1 MDLKNFLKKYSS
13 IDNFFLDEF
22 LGFYNIHTKNTEF
35 VVNLENVAKWL
46 NTNKNML
53 KTTLQNSYIL
63 NKHYILK
70 EGKTHPHG
78 GRVNIDIFITTRTF
92 KKLCI
97 LTKTKKGEQVRDYFL
112 DLEDLISEYK
122 SYIIN
127 GLEEK
132 IKKYETN
139 LKKIPNIKKGF
150 IYVFNVSKN
159 KEDELYKVG
168 RTNNLYKRM
177 NTYNTGVADNI
188 ELLFVYEVED
198 IKSVET
204 CIKIFLKKYKY
215 RTSKEVYQINLGMI
229 KNIILQCNK
238 AQLISEN
245 KLSNQKISD
254 NKELY
259 VILDKN

>member
-22 LGFYNIHTKNTEF
+22 LGFYNINTKNNEF

-46 NTNKNML
+46 NTNKNKL
-53 KTTLQNSYIL
+53 KSTLQNSYIK
-63 NKHYILK
+63 NKHYILQ

-78 GRVNIDIFITTRTF
+78 GRANIDIFITTRTF

-97 LTKTKKGEQVRDYFL
+97 LTKTKKGEEVRDYFL

-132 IKKYETN
+132 IKKYENN
-139 LKKIPNIKKGF
+139 LKKIPNINKGF
-150 IYVFNVSKN
+150 IYVFNVSNN
-159 KEDELYKVG
+159 KEEELYKIG
-168 RTNNLYKRM
+168 RTNNLHKRM
-177 NTYNTGVADNI
+177 NTYNSGVADNI

-198 IKSVET
+198 ITSIEN

-215 RTSKEVYQINLGMI
+215 RSSKEVYQINLGLI

-238 AQLISEN
+238 TQLISEN
-245 KLSNQKISD
+245 KLLTQKLNEND
-254 NKELY
+254 ELY
-259 VILDKN
+259 VVLD